1 MSLSFNTNGHL
12 HKTVELTFTDFE
24 QEFGTN
30 EWRKNRIK
38 NALIFFEI
46 FGACG
51 CQTVYIGGS
60 FVSKKIY
67 PDDIDLSFDLQ
78 DVNSD
83 KLAEVFPDF
92 FDFNKIGK
100 IRRELKCHILTFDN
114 NNIQFLTMLK
124 KDKNGYPKRLVKLN
138 LKEIFYD

>member
-1 MSLSFNTNGHL
+1 MSLSFNSNGHL
-12 HKTVELTFTDFE
+12 HKTLELTFTEFE

-30 EWRKNRIK
+30 KWRKERIR

-46 FGACG
+46 FLACG
-51 CQTVYIGGS
+51 CRTVYIGGS
-60 FVSKKIY
+60 FVSKKLY
-67 PDDIDLSFDLQ
+67 PDDIDLCFDLQ
-78 DVNSD
+78 KVNPD

-114 NNIQFLTMLK
+114 DNMQFLNMLK
-124 KDKNGYPKRLVKLN
+124 KDKDGYPKGLVKLN
-138 LKEIFYD
+138 LKDLFYD